1 MADVIYMDV
10 SGTGN
15 VGLEYAVRVAKAAQN
30 VAKAQGEAAVQL
42 IEGAGKASPPPGIQG
57 QGERINTYG

>member
-42 IEGAGKASPPPGIQG
+42 IEGAGKAAPPPGIQG